1 LDVKTAH
8 SKCTG
13 EDKKIKAAWKMDR
26 TNTPCHVS
34 ELSCLNCV
42 CQAKLKRAKRRKE
55 SVDEAQISNSQ
66 LDVFIFCILKNR
78 SASLHLKFFRAFC
91 PDEIRTE
98 DRNDVFQKA
107 GYLQMGKW
115 ENHEASKTSA
125 KSMGNA
131 TAKALHDTRPGQGGR
146 LGWGKVNPTLN
157 RSLFFSKT
165 STGEM
170 GSNNG

>member
-1 LDVKTAH
+1 
-8 SKCTG
+8 
-13 EDKKIKAAWKMDR
+13 M
-26 TNTPCHVS
+26 S
-34 ELSCLNCV
+34 ELSSLNCV

-78 SASLHLKFFRAFC
+78 SASPHLKFFRAFC

-115 ENHEASKTSA
+115 ENHVPPKLQRNPWEIMDEMLLRRFMTP
-125 KSMGNA
+125 GRGL
-131 TAKALHDTRPGQGGR
+131 ALVGERF
-146 LGWGKVNPTLN
+146 PTLN
-157 RSLFFSKT
+157 DDPCFSKT